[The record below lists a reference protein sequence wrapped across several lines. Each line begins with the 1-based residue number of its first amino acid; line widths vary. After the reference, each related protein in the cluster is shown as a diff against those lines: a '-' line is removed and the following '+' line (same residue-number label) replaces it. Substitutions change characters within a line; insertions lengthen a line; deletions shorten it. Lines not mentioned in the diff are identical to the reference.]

1 MNAVEIEEELLKLTG
16 EPFDAAQFPFQF
28 LLAFGHKET
37 TIRKLRSGNSNSS
50 DVPGGILLRNHIHL
64 AIANSGE
71 VSAKLQEL
79 KASSKTTSA
88 KAKFVLATDGEMVE
102 VEDLGSGDTKAC
114 SYAEMAAQCFGM
126 LLPLAGITT
135 VREIQNNPIDI
146 RATGRLNRLYLE
158 LLKENPE
165 WEKAERR
172 HDLNQLMSRL
182 IFCLFAEDTG
192 IFYGEQTFTATLTQ
206 MSNAENTHEVIAELF
221 RAMDTKP
228 EERLAKKIKSWADVF
243 PYVNGGLFDGNKQ
256 VPRFSK
262 MARAYLLQAG
272 SLDWKLINPDIF
284 GSMI

>member
-16 EPFDAAQFPFQF
+16 EPFDAAHSLFQF
-28 LLAFGHKET
+28 LLAFGHKDT
-37 TIRKLRSGNSNSS
+37 TIRKLRSGNTNAS
-50 DVPGGILLRNHIHL
+50 DVTGGVLLRNHIHL
-64 AIANSGE
+64 AIANPGD

-79 KASSKTTSA
+79 KASPKTISA

-102 VEDLGSGDTKAC
+102 VEDLGSGDTKA
-114 SYAEMAAQCFGM
+114 SPYSEMAAQCFGM

-172 HDLNQLMSRL
+172 HDLNQFMSRL

-192 IFYGEQTFTATLTQ
+192 IFYGEQTF
-206 MSNAENTHEVIAELF
+206 S
-221 RAMDTKP
+221 RP
-228 EERLAKKIKSWADVF
+228 PSR
-243 PYVNGGLFDGNKQ
+243 
-256 VPRFSK
+256 R
-262 MARAYLLQAG
+262 
-272 SLDWKLINPDIF
+272 
-284 GSMI
+284 